1 MNANQLG
8 SALRDVIVKWSDGKE
23 EVEENIANNQVLKL
37 KKKNYL
43 NEFSNSKIFSIR
55 LQWACRM

>member
-37 KKKNYL
+37 KKNHL
-43 NEFSNSKIFSIR
+43 NRFSNGEMFSIR
-55 LQWACRM
+55 L